1 VSAADPDTLAE
12 LEAIDGR
19 ALLSL
24 AVRIE
29 GVRLIDNVLVG

>member
-1 VSAADPDTLAE
+1 MSVADPDTLAE
-12 LEAIDGR
+12 LADVDGR

-29 GVRLIDNVLVG
+29 GVRLIDNELVG